1 MRLAAEG
8 AIVTV
13 VIISRAPLTHVCMLM
28 QTRGG
33 CFQLWYLNNSTINK
47 SRQKY
52 IVTIVSV
59 TIREEL

>member
-33 CFQLWYLNNSTINK
+33 CFSYLRSCYK
-47 SRQKY
+47 
-52 IVTIVSV
+52 
-59 TIREEL
+59 EFGL